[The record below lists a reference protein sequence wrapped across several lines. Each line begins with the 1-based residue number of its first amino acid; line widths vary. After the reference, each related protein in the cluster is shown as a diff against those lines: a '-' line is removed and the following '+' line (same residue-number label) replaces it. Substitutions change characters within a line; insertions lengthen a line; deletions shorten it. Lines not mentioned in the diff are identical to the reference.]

1 MANKGLGVRRKIF
14 IGAGVFALLLGIL
27 YVHLAVYPFWSDHP
41 NFSDVERVFDRIQFP
56 EDWKITESGEDRGI
70 AGRTCPL
77 EGSGCFS
84 KFSTFE
90 IPKNTDSFKIENAV
104 KAAGCSS
111 VISYSSS
118 PDGADPYTDYSCSVG
133 GINIVASTKEGGA
146 SWLIRMSV
154 RTY

>member
-84 KFSTFE
+84 KYVRYMNIGDINKDTLGSIIKTSGCGSVSFND
-90 IPKNTDSFKIENAV
+90 NTIEGEV
-104 KAAGCSS
+104 TKK
-111 VISYSSS
+111 Y
-118 PDGADPYTDYSCSVG
+118 YFSCSTE
-133 GINIVASTKEGGA
+133 GISINGDFKEGEYVFV
-146 SWLIRMSV
+146 SSQSF
-154 RTY
+154 